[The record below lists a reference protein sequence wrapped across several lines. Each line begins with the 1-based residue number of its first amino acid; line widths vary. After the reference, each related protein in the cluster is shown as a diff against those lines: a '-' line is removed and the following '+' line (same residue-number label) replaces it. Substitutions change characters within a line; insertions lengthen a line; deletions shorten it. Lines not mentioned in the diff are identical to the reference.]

1 MGCKAAFTCP
11 KCYAQSVTHLKANQ
25 VKIISQNLV
34 LKKGIIFIESKWNDQ
49 VLQVL
54 VRPPPPPMVFVEQ
67 NSSADQR
74 DLIDRLDQQA
84 KGSSIQGGVYTHS
97 HLSVAFDWLEHLQ

>member
-1 MGCKAAFTCP
+1 
-11 KCYAQSVTHLKANQ
+11 
-25 VKIISQNLV
+25 
-34 LKKGIIFIESKWNDQ
+34 
-49 VLQVL
+49 
-54 VRPPPPPMVFVEQ
+54 MVFVEQ

-97 HLSVAFDWLEHLQ
+97 HLVTFCGVRLTWTLAVTVFTDDL

>member
-34 LKKGIIFIESKWNDQ
+34 FKKGIIFIESKWNDQ

>member
-1 MGCKAAFTCP
+1 
-11 KCYAQSVTHLKANQ
+11 
-25 VKIISQNLV
+25 
-34 LKKGIIFIESKWNDQ
+34 
-49 VLQVL
+49 
-54 VRPPPPPMVFVEQ
+54 MVFVEQ

-97 HLSVAFDWLEHLQ
+97 HLSVTFDWLEHLQ